1 MHWISFKGW
10 KFYSKEE
17 KCPDPVNEFIPCF
30 LSHDHKNIQIP
41 SQQILWNDD
50 PNQEVKNYSEK

>member
-1 MHWISFKGW
+1 MDMLRCTEYPLRDENFI
-10 KFYSKEE
+10 SKEE

-41 SQQILWNDD
+41 SQQIL
-50 PNQEVKNYSEK
+50 